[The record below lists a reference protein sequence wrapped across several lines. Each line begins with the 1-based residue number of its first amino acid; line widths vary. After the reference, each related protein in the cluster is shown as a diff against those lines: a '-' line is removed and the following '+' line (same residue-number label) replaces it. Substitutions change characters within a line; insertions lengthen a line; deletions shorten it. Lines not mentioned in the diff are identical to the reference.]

1 MKADSV
7 RAIFN
12 AFDADGNGTL
22 DKAEVLNALR
32 MWDKSA
38 KITPEYSTT
47 TTSPHIPRIPTHIPV
62 FGMALAQGHR
72 RHVALVRHQQVR
84 RVCRVVSCRAC
95 RVVRVVSCVSCCVLC
110 RACSLVRGS
119 RDGVIDYE
127 EFSNLVLRQLRQD
140 QASNML
146 YSD

>member
-38 KITPEYSTT
+38 KITPEDIDVMWPSFDTN
-47 TTSPHIPRIPTHIPV
+47 
-62 FGMALAQGHR
+62 
-72 RHVALVRHQQVR
+72 
-84 RVCRVVSCRAC
+84 
-95 RVVRVVSCVSCCVLC
+95 
-110 RACSLVRGS
+110 